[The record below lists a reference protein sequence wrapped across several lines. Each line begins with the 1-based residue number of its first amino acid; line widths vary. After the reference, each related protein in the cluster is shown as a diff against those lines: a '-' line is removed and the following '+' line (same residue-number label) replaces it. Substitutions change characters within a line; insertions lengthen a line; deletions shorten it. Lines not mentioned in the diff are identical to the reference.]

1 MKGSKGGKGILRN
14 RTQKIGL
21 AGILTAVALLGVG
34 RLVKACEPYQNQE
47 ILFSEDEQFQEQDF
61 ILKLSTLLHS
71 DIYYTLDGSEPTD
84 GSLHYEDG
92 ISLEAGESCGGVPVR
107 AIAYYGDG
115 HTSDV
120 YTKTYF
126 LGKNVKERF
135 STAIVEL
142 TGDPEE
148 LFDYENGI
156 LVTGKLRDDYVME
169 HPDEVVTDADPAN
182 YNIRG
187 YEGERQVQAEIWE
200 PAGSTVL
207 NQKLGIRV
215 NGGLSRGLDVK
226 SLRLIAREEYGEK
239 RIGAELPAAETW
251 EKPYF
256 PKRLLLR
263 NHGNDQE
270 YGCMRNELG
279 AKLAADAGFPCV
291 QRFRAASV
299 WINGE
304 YYGFEWLED
313 YIDNIYLKHLHQAE
327 EKDGYFGL
335 AEPYRESA
343 GEQTEREKEI
353 QAELQEVMAYG
364 EQDLTDDA
372 AYQELAA
379 RLDVENFLQY
389 CAIELCVANA
399 DWPTNNCKAYRWY
412 SDTDTY
418 EKNTGMDG
426 RWRFALYDLDM
437 SMGRITETA
446 YDTHSLAL
454 TLGVENNGW
463 KNEFPLLKALLK
475 RKDMQQEF
483 TRILEA
489 YLEGPFSTENAK
501 TRMAEI
507 EDEMAGELEWQI
519 QAFAA
524 KEAEKSGEA
533 YEDVYSYKKLMHTYE
548 KGMLEEFWENRQTV
562 LREELTHLDEY
573 VRQEVD

>member
-1 MKGSKGGKGILRN
+1 MKRSKGRLRN

-21 AGILTAVALLGVG
+21 AGILTVVALLGVG

-47 ILFSEDEQFQEQDF
+47 ILFSEDEQFHEQDF
-61 ILKLSTLLHS
+61 ILELSTLLHS

-92 ISLEAGESCGGVPVR
+92 ILLEAGESCRGVPVR
-107 AIAYYGDG
+107 AIAYYSDG
-115 HTSDV
+115 HTSDI

-126 LGKNVKERF
+126 LGRNVKERF

-169 HPDEVVTDADPAN
+169 HPDEVITDADPAN

-187 YEGERQVQAEIWE
+187 YEGERQVEAEIWE
-200 PAGSTVL
+200 PDGNEVL
-207 NQKLGIRV
+207 KQHLGIRV

-239 RIGAELPAAETW
+239 RIRAELPAAETG

-313 YIDNIYLKHLHQAE
+313 YIDNVYLKHLHQAE

-353 QAELQEVMAYG
+353 QAELQEVMDYG
-364 EQDLTDDA
+364 ERDLTDDA
-372 AYQELAA
+372 VYQELAA
-379 RLDVENFLQY
+379 SLDVENFLQY

-399 DWPTNNCKAYRWY
+399 DWPANNCKAYRWY

-418 EKNTGMDG
+418 EENTGMDG

-446 YDTHSLAL
+446 YDTPSLAL
-454 TLGVENNGW
+454 VLGAENN
-463 KNEFPLLKALLK
+463 LKALLK

-483 TRILEA
+483 TRILET
-489 YLEGPFSTENAK
+489 YLDGSFSTENAK
-501 TRMAEI
+501 TRMSEI

-548 KGMLEEFWENRQTV
+548 KGMMEEFWENRQAV
-562 LREELTHLDEY
+562 LREELTYLDEY
-573 VRQEVD
+573 VGQEVD